1 MRLTNRLCAGLFWL
15 AALFPAAA
23 APSSCDVSAAR
34 DRAQLDRV
42 GERLDI
48 VLIGGRRLYF
58 PSVEPPRATSAAPD
72 RPMEVA
78 SELTSLLRGHRLF
91 VLPLG
96 AEDRWSRIPARLFV
110 EGATESADETLA
122 AAGLVMAS
130 ADPGPCGAAVKAAE
144 ADARAAGLG
153 VWADPAFAILSG
165 DDPAPFIARAGVLTI
180 VEGRIRSI
188 GHAFGRTY
196 LNFAARRGGAA
207 LVIARRNLPAF
218 ERAGLGEKSL
228 LDHQVRARGV
238 VEIGAAPQIELFHP
252 GQIEFIQEAPQADGA
267 RHVDSS
273 QRR

>member
-1 MRLTNRLCAGLFWL
+1 MRLTDRHYAGLFWL
-15 AALFPAAA
+15 AMLLPAAA
-23 APSSCDVSAAR
+23 APPSCDVSAAR

-48 VLIGGRRLYF
+48 VLIGGRQLYF
-58 PSVEPPRATSAAPD
+58 PSVETPRATPAAPD
-72 RPMEVA
+72 RPMDVA
-78 SELTSLLRGHRLF
+78 SELTSLLRGHMLF

-96 AEDRWSRIPARLFV
+96 AEDRWGRIPARLFV
-110 EGATESADETLA
+110 ESATESADETLV

-130 ADPGPCGAAVKAAE
+130 VDPGLCGAGVKAAE
-144 ADARAAGLG
+144 TEARAAGLG
-153 VWADPAFAILSG
+153 VWADSAFAVLSG
-165 DDPAPFIARAGVLTI
+165 DDPAPFMARAGTLTI

-188 GHAFGRTY
+188 GHSFGRTY

-207 LVIARRNLPAF
+207 LVVARRNLPAF

-228 LDHQVRARGV
+228 LNRQVRARGV

-267 RHVDSS
+267 RQVDSS
-273 QRR
+273 QQR